1 MHYVLLSVTIKLIK
15 IYLGRDNVIKCKHKL
30 SKSDINNI
38 NDRLIKITKCIPS
51 FFVRKA
57 RTLEHIDRFRV
68 TELRQILLY
77 TGKIVFKNILNNDY
91 YQHFLSL
98 NIAISLLLSPY
109 FSTDTNSKLFVKV
122 LLIFF
127 DKKGVFL
134 FGNKFSIYNTHSLLH
149 LIDDVNEKGSLDD
162 NSAFKFVITCKN

>member
-1 MHYVLLSVTIKLIK
+1 M
-15 IYLGRDNVIKCKHKL
+15 

-38 NDRLIKITKCIPS
+38 NDRLIKVTKCIPS

-57 RTLEHIDRFRV
+57 STLEHIDRFKA

-91 YQHFLSL
+91 YQHLLSL
-98 NIAISLLLSPY
+98 NIAISLLLSPS
-109 FSTDTNSKLFVKV
+109 FSTDTNSKLFLKD
-122 LLIFF
+122 LLIFVV
-127 DKKGVFL
+127 KKGVFL

-149 LIDDVNEKGSLDD
+149 IMDDVNEKGSMDD
-162 NSAFKFVITCKN
+162 NSAFKFENYMKTLQKCVRTGKKSPNTSY